1 MMGRLKNIKEAEFSL
16 VGFYFLKW
24 LFYSS
29 LVGIIV
35 GSLSAF
41 FLISL
46 SFATDTRL
54 SYPWLLYLLPVGG
67 AAISWLYWKFGGNA
81 IRGNNLIIQEAR
93 GGIKK
98 EVESIPKRLIPL
110 TLFGTLVTHLFGG
123 SAGREGT
130 AVQMGGS
137 VADAIGR
144 MLHLGKN
151 ERRIL
156 LIAGMSAGFSSV
168 FGTPIAGTLFAIE
181 VLAIGYV
188 RQEALF
194 PSLWAALVGNWM
206 TTLWGASHTHY
217 YMGTIPDADPILI
230 FKILIAAVLFGFT
243 GWLFSWS
250 TRMAKAVMSNWF
262 SNPIIKSFAGGI
274 LIILLVFLVG
284 TRDYLGLSL
293 PLIDQ
298 AFLGKSSPF
307 DFLGK
312 LFFTAVTLG
321 SGFQGG
327 EVTPLFT
334 IGATLGSTLAHLF
347 HVSIPFLAGLGF
359 IGVFSA
365 ASNTPVACFV
375 MGLELFGAGALPYLF
390 LTCVVSYLFSG
401 NQGIYETQQVYL
413 RKGNLFEE
421 E

>member
-1 MMGRLKNIKEAEFSL
+1 MGLIQKKMKTTEIVLIGN
-16 VGFYFLKW
+16 YFFKW
-24 LFYSS
+24 LWYSS
-29 LVGIIV
+29 LVGIGV

-46 SFATDTRL
+46 TFVTNSRMTL
-54 SYPWLLYLLPVGG
+54 PWLLYLLPLGG
-67 AAISWLYWKFGGNA
+67 AAISWLYWKVGGNA

-93 GGIKK
+93 GTKK
-98 EVESIPKRLIPL
+98 EVELIPKILIPL

-130 AVQMGGS
+130 AVQIGGS
-137 VADAIGR
+137 LADAVGR
-144 MLHLGKN
+144 VFHMKKN

-168 FGTPIAGTLFAIE
+168 FGTPIAGTLFAME
-181 VLAIGYV
+181 VLAIGFV

-194 PSLWAALVGNWM
+194 PSLWAALVGNWV
-206 TTLWGASHTHY
+206 TTFFGAAHTHY
-217 YMGTIPDADPILI
+217 SIGIVPEATPSLI
-230 FKILIAAVLFGFT
+230 IKLVIAAILFGFA
-243 GWLFSWS
+243 GRLFSWT
-250 TRMAKAVMSNWF
+250 TRITKVIMTNWF
-262 SNPIIKSFAGGI
+262 NNPVIKSFVGGVI
-274 LIILLVFLVG
+274 VILLVFLVG
-284 TRDYLGLSL
+284 TREFLGLSL

-298 AFLGKSSPF
+298 AFLGESGPF
-307 DFLGK
+307 DSLGK
-312 LFFTAVTLG
+312 LIFTAITLG

-347 HVSIPFLAGLGF
+347 HISVPFLAGLGF
-359 IGVFSA
+359 IGVFAA

-375 MGLELFGAGALPYLF
+375 MGLELFGSKALPYLF

-413 RKGNLFEE
+413 RKGDLFEE

>member
-1 MMGRLKNIKEAEFSL
+1 MVVMLKKIKETEFIRVS
-16 VGFYFLKW
+16 FYFFKW

-29 LVGIIV
+29 LVGIGV
-35 GSLSAF
+35 GSLAAF
-41 FLISL
+41 FLICL
-46 SFATDTRL
+46 SIVTETRMTH
-54 SYPWLLYLLPVGG
+54 PWLLYLLPIGG
-67 AAISWLYWKFGGNA
+67 SAISWLYWKFGSNA
-81 IRGNNLIIQEAR
+81 IRGNNLVIQEAR
-93 GGIKK
+93 GAEK
-98 EVESIPKRLIPL
+98 EMETIPKRLIPL

-130 AVQMGGS
+130 AVQMGGA

-144 MLHLGKN
+144 ISHLTKN

-156 LIAGMSAGFSSV
+156 LIAGMSAGFSAV
-168 FGTPIAGTLFAIE
+168 FGTPIAGTLFAME

-194 PSLWAALVGNWM
+194 PSLWAALVGNWI
-206 TTLWGASHTHY
+206 TTLWGVSHSHY
-217 YMGTIPDADPILI
+217 DMGIIPDVDPILI
-230 FKILIAAVLFGFT
+230 LKIVSAAILFGFT
-243 GWLFSWS
+243 GRLFSWT
-250 TRMAKAVMSNWF
+250 TRMTKLVMSNWF
-262 SNPIIKSFAGGI
+262 SNPVIKSFVGGI
-274 LIILLVFLVG
+274 AIILLVFLVG
-284 TRDYLGLSL
+284 KRDYLGLSL

-298 AFLGKSSPF
+298 AFIGENSPF

-334 IGATLGSTLAHLF
+334 IGATLGSTLAQLF
-347 HVSIPFLAGLGF
+347 HMSIPFLAGLGF

-365 ASNTPVACFV
+365 ASNTPVASFV
-375 MGLELFGAGALPYLF
+375 MGLELFGANALPYLF

-401 NQGIYETQQVYL
+401 NQGIYETQHVYL

-421 E
+421 D

>member
-1 MMGRLKNIKEAEFSL
+1 MGLILKKMKTTEIVL
-16 VGFYFLKW
+16 IVYYFFKW
-24 LFYSS
+24 LWYSS
-29 LVGIIV
+29 LVGIGV

-46 SFATDTRL
+46 TYVTNTRMTL
-54 SYPWLLYLLPVGG
+54 PWLLYLLPLGG
-67 AAISWLYWKFGGNA
+67 AAISWLYWKLGGNA

-93 GGIKK
+93 GTKK

-130 AVQMGGS
+130 AVQIGGTL
-137 VADAIGR
+137 ADAVGR
-144 MLHLGKN
+144 VFHMAKN

-168 FGTPIAGTLFAIE
+168 FGTPIAGTLFAME
-181 VLAIGYV
+181 VLAIGFV

-194 PSLWAALVGNWM
+194 PSLWAALVGNWV
-206 TTLWGASHTHY
+206 TTFLGVSHTHY
-217 YMGTIPDADPILI
+217 SMGIVPEATSGLI
-230 FKILIAAVLFGFT
+230 IKIVIAAILFGFT
-243 GWLFSWS
+243 GRLFSWT
-250 TRMAKAVMSNWF
+250 TRMTKVIMSNWF
-262 SNPIIKSFAGGI
+262 NNPVIKSFIGGI
-274 LIILLVFLVG
+274 IIILLVFLVG
-284 TRDYLGLSL
+284 TREFLGLSL

-298 AFLGKSSPF
+298 AFLGESGPF
-307 DFLGK
+307 DSLGK
-312 LFFTAVTLG
+312 LIFTAVTLG

-334 IGATLGSTLAHLF
+334 IGATLGSTLAQIF

-359 IGVFSA
+359 IGVFAA

-375 MGLELFGAGALPYLF
+375 MGLELFGSGALPYLF
-390 LTCVVSYLFSG
+390 LTCVISYLFSG

-413 RKGNLFEE
+413 RKGTLFEE

>member
-1 MMGRLKNIKEAEFSL
+1 MGLILKKMKTTEIVLIGN
-16 VGFYFLKW
+16 YFFKW
-24 LFYSS
+24 LWYSS
-29 LVGIIV
+29 LVGIGV

-46 SFATDTRL
+46 TFVTNSRMTL
-54 SYPWLLYLLPVGG
+54 PWLLYLLPLGG
-67 AAISWLYWKFGGNA
+67 AAISWLYWKVGGNA

-93 GGIKK
+93 GTKK
-98 EVESIPKRLIPL
+98 EVELIPKILIPL

-130 AVQMGGS
+130 AVQIGGS
-137 VADAIGR
+137 LADAVGR
-144 MLHLGKN
+144 VFHMKKN

-168 FGTPIAGTLFAIE
+168 FGTPIAGTLFAME
-181 VLAIGYV
+181 VLAIGFV

-194 PSLWAALVGNWM
+194 PSLWAALVGNWV
-206 TTLWGASHTHY
+206 TTFFGAAHTHY
-217 YMGTIPDADPILI
+217 SMGIVPEATPSLI
-230 FKILIAAVLFGFT
+230 IKIVIAAILFGFA
-243 GWLFSWS
+243 GRLFSWT
-250 TRMAKAVMSNWF
+250 TRITKVIMTNWF
-262 SNPIIKSFAGGI
+262 NNPVIKSFIGGVI
-274 LIILLVFLVG
+274 VILLVFLVG
-284 TRDYLGLSL
+284 TREFLGLSL

-298 AFLGKSSPF
+298 AFLGESGPF
-307 DFLGK
+307 DSLGK
-312 LFFTAVTLG
+312 LIFTAITLG

-347 HVSIPFLAGLGF
+347 HISVPFLAGLGF
-359 IGVFSA
+359 IGVFAA

-375 MGLELFGAGALPYLF
+375 MGLELFGSKALPYLF

-413 RKGNLFEE
+413 RKGDLFEE

>member
-1 MMGRLKNIKEAEFSL
+1 MGLILKKMKTTEIVRL
-16 VGFYFLKW
+16 GYYFTKW
-24 LFYSS
+24 LWYSS
-29 LVGIIV
+29 LVGIGV

-46 SFATDTRL
+46 TFVTNARMTL
-54 SYPWLLYLLPVGG
+54 PWLLYLLPLGG
-67 AAISWLYWKFGGNA
+67 AAISWLYWKLGGNA
-81 IRGNNLIIQEAR
+81 IRGNNLIIQEAH
-93 GGIKK
+93 GTKK

-130 AVQMGGS
+130 AVQIGGTL
-137 VADAIGR
+137 ADAVGR
-144 MLHLGKN
+144 VFHMAKN

-168 FGTPIAGTLFAIE
+168 FGTPIAGTLFAME
-181 VLAIGYV
+181 VLAIGFV

-194 PSLWAALVGNWM
+194 PSLWAALVGNWV
-206 TTLWGASHTHY
+206 TTFLGASHAHY
-217 YMGTIPDADPILI
+217 SMGIIPEATIGLI
-230 FKILIAAVLFGFT
+230 IKIVIAAILFGFT
-243 GWLFSWS
+243 GRLFSWA
-250 TRMAKAVMSNWF
+250 TRLTKIIMSNWF
-262 SNPIIKSFAGGI
+262 NNPVIKSFIGGI
-274 LIILLVFLVG
+274 IVILLVFLVG
-284 TRDYLGLSL
+284 TREYLGLSL

-298 AFLGKSSPF
+298 AFLGESGPF
-307 DFLGK
+307 DSLGK
-312 LFFTAVTLG
+312 LVFTAVTLG

-347 HVSIPFLAGLGF
+347 HISIPFLAGLGF
-359 IGVFSA
+359 IGVFAA
-365 ASNTPVACFV
+365 ASNTPIACFI
-375 MGLELFGAGALPYLF
+375 MGLELFGSGALPYLF
-390 LTCVVSYLFSG
+390 LTCVISYLFSG

>member
-1 MMGRLKNIKEAEFSL
+1 MGLILKKMKTTEIVLIGN
-16 VGFYFLKW
+16 YFFKW
-24 LFYSS
+24 LWYSS
-29 LVGIIV
+29 LVGIGV

-46 SFATDTRL
+46 TFVTNSRMTL
-54 SYPWLLYLLPVGG
+54 PWLLYLLPLGG
-67 AAISWLYWKFGGNA
+67 AAISWLYWKVGGNA

-93 GGIKK
+93 GTKK
-98 EVESIPKRLIPL
+98 EVELIPKILIPL

-130 AVQMGGS
+130 AVQIGGS
-137 VADAIGR
+137 LADAVGR
-144 MLHLGKN
+144 VFHMKKN

-168 FGTPIAGTLFAIE
+168 FGTPIAGTLFAME
-181 VLAIGYV
+181 VLAIGFV

-194 PSLWAALVGNWM
+194 PSLWAALVGNWV
-206 TTLWGASHTHY
+206 TTFFGAAHTHY
-217 YMGTIPDADPILI
+217 SMGIVPEATPSLI
-230 FKILIAAVLFGFT
+230 IKLVIAAILFGFA
-243 GWLFSWS
+243 GRLFSWT
-250 TRMAKAVMSNWF
+250 TRITKVIMTNWF
-262 SNPIIKSFAGGI
+262 NNPVIKSFVGGVI
-274 LIILLVFLVG
+274 VILLVFLVG
-284 TRDYLGLSL
+284 TREFLGLSL

-298 AFLGKSSPF
+298 AFLGESGPF
-307 DFLGK
+307 DSLGK
-312 LFFTAVTLG
+312 LIFTAITLG

-347 HVSIPFLAGLGF
+347 HISVPFLAGLGF
-359 IGVFSA
+359 IGVFAA

-375 MGLELFGAGALPYLF
+375 MGLELFGSKALPYLF

-413 RKGNLFEE
+413 RKGDLFEE

>member
-1 MMGRLKNIKEAEFSL
+1 MGLILKKMKTTEIVLIGN
-16 VGFYFLKW
+16 YFFKW
-24 LFYSS
+24 LWYSS
-29 LVGIIV
+29 LVGIGV

-46 SFATDTRL
+46 TFVTNSRMTL
-54 SYPWLLYLLPVGG
+54 PWLLYLLPLGG
-67 AAISWLYWKFGGNA
+67 AAISWLYWKVGGNA

-93 GGIKK
+93 GTKK
-98 EVESIPKRLIPL
+98 EVELIPKRLIPL

-130 AVQMGGS
+130 AVQIGGS
-137 VADAIGR
+137 LADAVGR
-144 MLHLGKN
+144 VFHMKKN

-168 FGTPIAGTLFAIE
+168 FGTPIAGTLFAME
-181 VLAIGYV
+181 VLAIGFV

-194 PSLWAALVGNWM
+194 PSLWAALVGNWV
-206 TTLWGASHTHY
+206 TTFFGAAHTHY
-217 YMGTIPDADPILI
+217 SMGIVPEATPSLI
-230 FKILIAAVLFGFT
+230 IKIVIAAILFGFA
-243 GWLFSWS
+243 GRLFSWT
-250 TRMAKAVMSNWF
+250 TRITKVIMTNWF
-262 SNPIIKSFAGGI
+262 NNPVIKSFVGGVI
-274 LIILLVFLVG
+274 VILLVFLVG
-284 TRDYLGLSL
+284 TREFLGLSL

-298 AFLGKSSPF
+298 AFLGESGPF
-307 DFLGK
+307 DSLGK
-312 LFFTAVTLG
+312 LIFTAITLG

-347 HVSIPFLAGLGF
+347 HISVPFLAGLGF
-359 IGVFSA
+359 IGVFAA

-375 MGLELFGAGALPYLF
+375 MGLELFGSKALPYLF

-413 RKGNLFEE
+413 RKGDLFEE

>member
-1 MMGRLKNIKEAEFSL
+1 MGLILKKMKTTEIVLIGN
-16 VGFYFLKW
+16 YFFKW
-24 LFYSS
+24 LWYSS
-29 LVGIIV
+29 LVGIGV

-46 SFATDTRL
+46 TFVTNSRMTL
-54 SYPWLLYLLPVGG
+54 PWLLYLLPLGG
-67 AAISWLYWKFGGNA
+67 AAISWLYWKVGGNA

-93 GGIKK
+93 GTKK
-98 EVESIPKRLIPL
+98 EVELIPKILIPL

-130 AVQMGGS
+130 AVQIGGS
-137 VADAIGR
+137 LADAVGR
-144 MLHLGKN
+144 VFHMKKN

-168 FGTPIAGTLFAIE
+168 FGTPIAGTLFAME
-181 VLAIGYV
+181 VLAIGFV

-194 PSLWAALVGNWM
+194 PSLWAALVGNWV
-206 TTLWGASHTHY
+206 TTFFGAAHTHY
-217 YMGTIPDADPILI
+217 SIGIVPEATPSLI
-230 FKILIAAVLFGFT
+230 IKLVIAAILFGFA
-243 GWLFSWS
+243 GRLFSWT
-250 TRMAKAVMSNWF
+250 TRITKVIMTNWF
-262 SNPIIKSFAGGI
+262 NNPVIKSFVGGVI
-274 LIILLVFLVG
+274 VILLVFLVG
-284 TRDYLGLSL
+284 TREFLGLSL

-298 AFLGKSSPF
+298 AFLGESGPF
-307 DFLGK
+307 DSLGK
-312 LFFTAVTLG
+312 LIFTAITLG

-347 HVSIPFLAGLGF
+347 HISVPFLAGLGF
-359 IGVFSA
+359 IGVFAA

-375 MGLELFGAGALPYLF
+375 MGLELFGSKALPYLF

-413 RKGNLFEE
+413 RKGDLFEE